1 MIQNGDMGGDSDTSD
16 VSDASDSSDTSDKSD
31 KSDRSDPSDSSD
43 LPGRT
48 ISRPDLRYLKYSL
61 LGKIK

>member
-16 VSDASDSSDTSDKSD
+16 VSDTSDKSD
-31 KSDRSDPSDSSD
+31 RSDSSD

>member
-16 VSDASDSSDTSDKSD
+16 VSDVSDTSDNSD
-31 KSDRSDPSDSSD
+31 KSDRSDSSD

>member
-16 VSDASDSSDTSDKSD
+16 VSDVSDNSDNSDKSD
-31 KSDRSDPSDSSD
+31 KSDRSDSSD